1 MENVYRESSDRSKKR
16 RCFGG
21 TVGGPALFRAR
32 SETSWIALIVFCLGA
47 MTGCDVNAA
56 LQQVS
61 QAQHLSA
68 DLLVQFT
75 KAADAANRAVMADTD
90 EASIAFAHE
99 AGQAKEKVQMDIDA
113 LKPLLERLKFSE
125 EERFV
130 QEFVSRFTEYCELDH
145 RILEL
150 AVENTNLKAQ
160 RLSFGPAQEAADSF
174 RDSLASVAPRV
185 PADKW
190 RVEALVATAVATVRE
205 IQVLQAPHIAD
216 ADEAVM
222 TRMEKRMATSETGAR
237 NALKTLSSLVEPS
250 SQARIV
256 AATAGLDRFM
266 ALNQQIICLSR
277 RNTNVRSLA
286 LSLNQKAKV
295 IPQCENALHAL
306 RDALS
311 KRGAAG
317 TR

>member
-1 MENVYRESSDRSKKR
+1 MILS
-16 RCFGG
+16 
-21 TVGGPALFRAR
+21 
-32 SETSWIALIVFCLGA
+32 LGA
-47 MTGCDVNAA
+47 MMGCDVNAA
-56 LQQVS
+56 LEQVS
-61 QAQHLSA
+61 QARHLSA

-90 EASIAFAHE
+90 EASLAFARE
-99 AGQAKEKVQMDIDA
+99 AEQAKEKVQINIDA
-113 LKPLLERLKFSE
+113 LKPLLEGLHYSDEGRLL
-125 EERFV
+125 
-130 QEFVSRFTEYCELDH
+130 QEFVNRFKEYCELDR
-145 RILEL
+145 RILDL

-174 RDSLASVAPRV
+174 RDSLKPVAPRV
-185 PADKW
+185 PADQW

-222 TRMEKRMATSETGAR
+222 TRMEKSMATSEAAAR
-237 NALKTLSSLVEPS
+237 DALKTLSSLVEPRF
-250 SQARIV
+250 QARIV
-256 AATAGLDRFM
+256 AAKAALDRFM
-266 ALNQQIICLSR
+266 AVNQQIISLSR

-286 LSLNQKAKV
+286 LSLNEKGKV
-295 IPQCENALHAL
+295 IPQCEEVLHAL